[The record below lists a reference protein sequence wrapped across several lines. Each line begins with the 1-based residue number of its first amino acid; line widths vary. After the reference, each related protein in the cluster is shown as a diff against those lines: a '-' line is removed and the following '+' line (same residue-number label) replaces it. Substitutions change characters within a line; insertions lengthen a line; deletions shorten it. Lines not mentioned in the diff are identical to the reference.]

1 MAPAWLIVC
10 LVLAGCGFEPL
21 YGEREQTAAAEDELE
36 LVDVPPIADRV
47 GQLVRIE
54 LTNRL
59 TPTQPAPRAL
69 YTLPVTLTETR
80 ASLAVRKDAS
90 ATRAN
95 LTINATFELQRIS
108 DGARLTSGTIR
119 SVNSYDVV
127 DSDYATLVA
136 ESDAR
141 RRGAKDIA
149 DGIVDRLAIFL
160 SNASQTRTGGSTR

>member
-1 MAPAWLIVC
+1 MA
-10 LVLAGCGFEPL
+10 LVLSACGFEPL
-21 YGEREQTAAAEDELE
+21 YGDREQTAAAEDQLE
-36 LVDVPPIADRV
+36 LVTVPPIADHV

-59 TPTQPAPRAL
+59 TPTQPAPTAL
-69 YTLPVTLTETR
+69 YTLPVTLTESR

-95 LTINATFELQRIS
+95 LTINATFELYRIS
-108 DGARLTSGTIR
+108 DGFRLTSGNIR

-136 ESDAR
+136 ESDTR

-149 DGIVDRLAIFL
+149 DGIIDRLAIFL
-160 SNASQTRTGGSTR
+160 SRTQQTGTSGRAR